1 MEGVRTRGHPAALGA
16 VTSMIRGRVPH
27 AVLLVGP
34 AGVGKTTLALDLAA
48 GLLCTAD
55 DVASR
60 PCGACRACRLVASGA
75 HPDLHRIGP
84 EGPGRQV
91 VIGGLGARVRGIRDL
106 IAGLA
111 LLPVEGG
118 ARVAIVEAAHRMNED
133 AQAAL
138 LKTLEEP
145 PAGVTLILC
154 ADAEELLLPTIRSRS
169 ARLRLGPVGTR
180 EIEAILDEHAVAD
193 APLAARLARI
203 ASGRPGLALAWAHR
217 PDALRA
223 RDELSRS
230 LLDLLDA
237 RPAERLAGVRA
248 AAGRA
253 VALTV
258 LADGATEESGG
269 PPATGAAKTAAA
281 RTAAARTPAAT
292 TPATALAAATSDAQ
306 DAASGADQGDDLG
319 VPTRTPAAERRR
331 AAEAL
336 VALWIDVAR
345 DLALCRRGL
354 ERSVR
359 DLGLLD
365 ESVAGAARLD
375 AHDLDAFLDRLGRA
389 AVLIAGNVSPELL
402 LDDLALAWP
411 RPRAAAA

>member
-1 MEGVRTRGHPAALGA
+1 MDGARTRGQPAALGA
-16 VTSMIRGRVPH
+16 VGSMIRGGAPH

-55 DVASR
+55 DPAAR
-60 PCGACRACRLVASGA
+60 PCGACRACRLVASGG

-91 VIGGLGARVRGIRDL
+91 VIGGPGARVRGIRDL
-106 IAGLA
+106 IADLA

-118 ARVAIVEAAHRMNED
+118 ARVAIVEAAQRMNED

-154 ADAEELLLPTIRSRS
+154 ADAEEPLLPTIRSRC
-169 ARLRLGPVGTR
+169 ARLRLGPVGIR
-180 EIEAILDEHAVAD
+180 EVEAILGEHGVAD
-193 APLAARLARI
+193 APLASRLARI
-203 ASGRPGLALAWAHR
+203 TAGRPGLALAWAR
-217 PDALRA
+217 QPDALRV
-223 RDELSRS
+223 RDEISRS
-230 LLDLLDA
+230 LLDLLPA

-248 AAGRA
+248 AVLRAGSLPAMGGDGSVETLPTPVNPGPAAASETGDAGGDLGDANGAPVRA
-253 VALTV
+253 
-258 LADGATEESGG
+258 
-269 PPATGAAKTAAA
+269 PAT
-281 RTAAARTPAAT
+281 
-292 TPATALAAATSDAQ
+292 
-306 DAASGADQGDDLG
+306 
-319 VPTRTPAAERRR
+319 ERRR

-336 VALWIDVAR
+336 LGLWTDVAR

-354 ERSVR
+354 DRSVR

-365 ESVAGAARLD
+365 ETAALASRLD
-375 AHDLDAFLDRLGRA
+375 AGELDAFLDRLGRA
-389 AVLIAGNVSPELL
+389 SVLIVGNVSPELV

-411 RPRAAAA
+411 RPIAAAA

>member
-1 MEGVRTRGHPAALGA
+1 MDGARTRGQPAALGA
-16 VTSMIRGRVPH
+16 VGSMIRGGAPH

-34 AGVGKTTLALDLAA
+34 AGVGKTTLALDMAA

-55 DVASR
+55 EPLDR
-60 PCGACRACRLVASGA
+60 PCGSCRACRLAASGG

-91 VIGGLGARVRGIRDL
+91 VIGGPGARARGIRDL
-106 IAGLA
+106 IADLA

-145 PAGVTLILC
+145 PPGVTIILC
-154 ADAEELLLPTIRSRS
+154 ADTEEPLLPTIRSRC
-169 ARLRLGPVGTR
+169 ARLRLGPVGVR
-180 EIEAILDEHAVAD
+180 EVEAILGEHGVAD
-193 APLAARLARI
+193 APLASRLARI
-203 ASGRPGLALAWAHR
+203 TAGCPGLALAWARH
-217 PDALRA
+217 PDALRV

-230 LLDLLDA
+230 LLDLLPA

-248 AAGRA
+248 AVLRAGPLA
-253 VALTV
+253 AL
-258 LADGATEESGG
+258 
-269 PPATGAAKTAAA
+269 GAASIEAPPVAVDPA
-281 RTAAARTPAAT
+281 SAAT
-292 TPATALAAATSDAQ
+292 ATSDAS
-306 DAASGADQGDDLG
+306 DAGGDLG
-319 VPTRTPAAERRR
+319 DGNGAPVRAPATERRR

-336 VALWIDVAR
+336 LGLWTDVAR

-354 ERSVR
+354 GRSVR

-365 ESVAGAARLD
+365 ETAALASRLD
-375 AHDLDAFLDRLGRA
+375 AAELDAFLDRLGRA
-389 AVLIAGNVSPELL
+389 SVLIVANVSPELV

-411 RPRAAAA
+411 RPIPAAA